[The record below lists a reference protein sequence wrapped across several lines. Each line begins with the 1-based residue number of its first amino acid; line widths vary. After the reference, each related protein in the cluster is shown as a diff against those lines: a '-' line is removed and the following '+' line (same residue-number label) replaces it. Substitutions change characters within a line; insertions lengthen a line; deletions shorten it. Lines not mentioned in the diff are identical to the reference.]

1 MEKISV
7 IIPVYND
14 EKYLAQCLDSVLRQ
28 TYSNLEIIL
37 VDDGSTDSTPELCE
51 KYREKYANIR
61 ILHKKMGEYILFV
74 DHDDLLSETHI
85 EELYKLLKKND
96 ADIAVGNFNHFIEEK
111 RAYGIWLKEDDYFE
125 KTYTPEE

>member
-51 KYREKYANIR
+51 KYREKCANIR
-61 ILHKKMGEYILFV
+61 ILIFLFR
-74 DHDDLLSETHI
+74 
-85 EELYKLLKKND
+85 Y
-96 ADIAVGNFNHFIEEK
+96 
-111 RAYGIWLKEDDYFE
+111 
-125 KTYTPEE
+125 

>member
-28 TYSNLEIIL
+28 TYSNIEIIL

-51 KYREKYANIR
+51 KYR
-61 ILHKKMGEYILFV
+61 
-74 DHDDLLSETHI
+74 
-85 EELYKLLKKND
+85 
-96 ADIAVGNFNHFIEEK
+96 
-111 RAYGIWLKEDDYFE
+111 
-125 KTYTPEE
+125 

>member
-14 EKYLAQCLDSVLRQ
+14 EEYLAQCLDSVLRQ

-51 KYREKYANIR
+51 KYRE
-61 ILHKKMGEYILFV
+61 
-74 DHDDLLSETHI
+74 
-85 EELYKLLKKND
+85 
-96 ADIAVGNFNHFIEEK
+96 
-111 RAYGIWLKEDDYFE
+111 
-125 KTYTPEE
+125 